1 MSEIL
6 WHLTDKGILNTYYLP
21 RSACPGP
28 PLSPGKMDH
37 PHVVEVWRWGQR
49 VWILFFLFLAA
60 LGLHCCAWAFSGCGE
75 RGLLSSWD
83 AWAFHCGGFSWCRA
97 QLQGAGLRSWHTCL
111 AALQHVESS
120 RTRDQTCVPCT
131 GKGSY
136 PLYHQRESSVP
147 RGNGSYL
154 PPPVPLPSWLG
165 HVGQVLFS
173 LALVLLSR
181 NNSD

>member
-6 WHLTDKGILNTYYLP
+6 WHLTEKGILNTYYLP
-21 RSACPGP
+21 RWACPGP
-28 PLSPGKMDH
+28 PLSLGKTDH
-37 PHVVEVWRWGQR
+37 PHVVEVWCWTQR
-49 VWILFFLFLAA
+49 IWILFFFLTA

-83 AWAFHCGGFSWCRA
+83 VWASHCGGFSRRA
-97 QLQGAGLRSWHTCL
+97 QLQGAGLRSWLTCL

-136 PLYHQRESSVP
+136 PLYRQGRPQREWILFSPSSPPPLLAGPSSV
-147 RGNGSYL
+147 
-154 PPPVPLPSWLG
+154 
-165 HVGQVLFS
+165 FS
-173 LALVLLSR
+173 SLSLTIWE
-181 NNSD
+181 